1 MNTPPKY
8 PRTFHWPWSQQVHSD
23 DSYHQDPSF
32 FVGKP
37 VLITEKLDG
46 GNTALNAGKV
56 YARST
61 GQEATQSWFAHVKK
75 YHAWKTTGLPIVMTV
90 YGEDLAALHSI
101 KYHIPM
107 DETYKV
113 FAVRE
118 NNIFLPW
125 TGVVDVADQLGIQTV
140 PVIFSGEFKSV
151 EEITK
156 FFDLEIKKP
165 SAFGQEREGFVMRI
179 PDSFPADEFS
189 TNVCKYVRKNHVQT
203 DEHWT
208 RNWVWNELNMPKFG
222 G

>member
-1 MNTPPKY
+1 MAPPKY

-32 FVGKP
+32 FVGKD
-37 VLITEKLDG
+37 VYISEKLDG
-46 GNTALNAGKV
+46 GNTALNAGEV

-61 GQEATQSWFAHVKK
+61 GQAATQGWFAHVKK
-75 YHAWKTTGLPIVMTV
+75 YHAWKTATLDPSITI

-101 KYHIPM
+101 PYQLPM

-118 NNIFLPW
+118 GDEFLPLYS
-125 TGVVDVADQLGIQTV
+125 VLAIAAQLNLDVAPRVHYGT
-140 PVIFSGEFKSV
+140 FNSV

-156 FFDLEIKKP
+156 FFETEIQKP
-165 SAFGQEREGFVMRI
+165 SVYGTQREGFVMMT
-179 PDSFPADEFS
+179 PYGFMADEFS
-189 TNVCKYVRKNHVQT
+189 QNVCKYVRKNHVQT

-208 RNWVWNELNMPKFG
+208 KNWQWNDLTPPSY
-222 G
+222 